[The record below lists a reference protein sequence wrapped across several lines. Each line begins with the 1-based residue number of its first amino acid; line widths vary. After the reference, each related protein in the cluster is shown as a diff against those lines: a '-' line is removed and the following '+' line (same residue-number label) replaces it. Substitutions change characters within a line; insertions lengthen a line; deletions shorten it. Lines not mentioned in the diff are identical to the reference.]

1 MIIIYINYLNERIE
15 IFMIKSKKKAIG
27 FSRYDSK
34 GNVVYSESLKKEGET
49 VRHFYSYDDF
59 GRRIHYRKE
68 EDDNIFDEST
78 TYLDNGYITYKTDG
92 VEYMDCIYL
101 NMNQFKPSTTYT
113 IILDILIKV
122 GLSWIKNVLNVER

>member
-1 MIIIYINYLNERIE
+1 M
-15 IFMIKSKKKAIG
+15 MKSKKKAIG

-78 TYLDNGYITYKTDG
+78 VYLDNGYIQVASYNMSNDCYNNHSIKLYNTMGRIIEETTEDVYGNIIHRVYNTYKDS
-92 VEYMDCIYL
+92 YDIIKAI
-101 NMNQFKPSTTYT
+101 NPFTY
-113 IILDILIKV
+113 K
-122 GLSWIKNVLNVER
+122 K